1 MSIHYDMNDATYHA
15 RPELSST
22 QARQILDSPARYKWA
37 LTQPPRTSDAFDV
50 GHAVHAKVLGVGG
63 AVIEYPA
70 EHLTPSGAVSTKAA
84 TVAWADGQRDAG
96 YIPITSS
103 QARQVDQMAEAV
115 LAHPIARALFEQPG
129 HAEASVFA
137 QCDETLID
145 VRARF
150 DYLPEPDSDY
160 SDQPIAVDLKTTSG
174 KATVRDFGKSV
185 SQWGYHIQAGHY
197 LDALRLDT
205 GRDDIAFQFVVI
217 EKTAPYIVAVHQLDD
232 YYAAIGI
239 DEARR
244 ARAILRDCL
253 DNNTWPT
260 GLEDVQH
267 LGAPAWLSNDDMEF
281 TF

>member
-1 MSIHYDMNDATYHA
+1 MIQYDYPEADYHQRA
-15 RPELSST
+15 ELSST

-96 YIPITSS
+96 YIPITAS
-103 QARQVDQMAEAV
+103 QARQVDQMAESV
-115 LAHPIARALFEQPG
+115 LAHPAARALFEQPG

-150 DYLPEPDSDY
+150 DYLPELSIDN
-160 SDQPIAVDLKTTSG
+160 PIAVDLKTTSG

-205 GRDDIAFQFVVI
+205 GRDDIGFQFVVI

-244 ARAILRDCL
+244 ARRILRDCL

-260 GLEDVQH
+260 GLEDVQYI
-267 LGAPAWLSNDDMEF
+267 GAPNWLIEDEEIRV
-281 TF
+281 